1 MVKNSKVNALTIPL
15 KKFIPIFFLEIIIT
29 STVGSLSTAIS
40 NHLISEL
47 KYAPWVGA
55 IIVSLVSAGFL
66 VFTLAFGHISDKFG
80 QRKVI
85 IFIMIGRLGCSLF
98 YLVPISSNIHLI
110 IFGFIFF
117 FDGGA
122 NGIFWPT
129 IQNLSVL
136 TERFGGLTL
145 KQKFLSGYNFSWN
158 FGYIFGMFAGTIIV
172 FLFTFNYNVFYFNAF
187 GLIIGVIIAIFSTK
201 SIFKFFNNDTLH
213 GSNSQD
219 TPPTKNSAPYIKDEQ
234 SSITPRLF
242 KLPFY
247 SILLVLL
254 IHSLIDGVMTIFLT
268 IKIDLINQDLY
279 WVFLITLIKLFAQMV
294 ATMIFS
300 FTKKNKIAK
309 FILISI
315 SMVAISW
322 ILIILSNDLW
332 TLALLLSIS
341 GFAQGM
347 IYVLMMN
354 LISYR
359 ARDKNSAKPFSYFQ
373 AMMSSGRMTGSLYFG
388 LTTTIF
394 LNLGVI
400 FLILYIALNFIQFNM
415 NLKYASRN

>member
-1 MVKNSKVNALTIPL
+1 
-15 KKFIPIFFLEIIIT
+15 
-29 STVGSLSTAIS
+29 
-40 NHLISEL
+40 
-47 KYAPWVGA
+47 
-55 IIVSLVSAGFL
+55 
-66 VFTLAFGHISDKFG
+66 
-80 QRKVI
+80 
-85 IFIMIGRLGCSLF
+85 
-98 YLVPISSNIHLI
+98 
-110 IFGFIFF
+110 
-117 FDGGA
+117 
-122 NGIFWPT
+122 
-129 IQNLSVL
+129 
-136 TERFGGLTL
+136 
-145 KQKFLSGYNFSWN
+145 
-158 FGYIFGMFAGTIIV
+158 
-172 FLFTFNYNVFYFNAF
+172 
-187 GLIIGVIIAIFSTK
+187 
-201 SIFKFFNNDTLH
+201 
-213 GSNSQD
+213 
-219 TPPTKNSAPYIKDEQ
+219 
-234 SSITPRLF
+234 
-242 KLPFY
+242 
-247 SILLVLL
+247 
-254 IHSLIDGVMTIFLT
+254 MTIFLT